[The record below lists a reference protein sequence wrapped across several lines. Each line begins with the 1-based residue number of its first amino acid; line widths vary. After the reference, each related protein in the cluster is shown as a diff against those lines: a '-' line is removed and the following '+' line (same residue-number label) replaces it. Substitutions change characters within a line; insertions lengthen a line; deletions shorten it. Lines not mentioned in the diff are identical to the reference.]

1 MKKTSFAFLISL
13 PLIVLACSPQAI
25 VRSSKDLDLLNT
37 ANTIIVKKEISNK
50 VSLFY
55 DKGISR
61 VLYKL
66 GNKEESYKIKLLSS
80 NMSIKATQSTSPNPS
95 VMSSSSSSPKPSTS
109 PSVTIS
115 PSPSSTPS
123 PSPTISS
130 PLAQSNVKKLK
141 VLVNVDNILVEIDI
155 DPWRI
160 SDDLSHTINLLGL
173 SDNSKVNIKVTSYDS
188 NNKVLQ
194 SKSLEHIVKDYLQ
207 NKEIDL
213 LLN

>member
-13 PLIVLACSPQAI
+13 PLIVLACSPQAV

-95 VMSSSSSSPKPSTS
+95 VMSSPSSSPKPSTS

-115 PSPSSTPS
+115 SSPSSTPS
-123 PSPTISS
+123 PSPTILS

-141 VLVNVDNILVEIDI
+141 TLVNVDNILVEIDI

-173 SDNSKVNIKVTSYDS
+173 SDNSKVNIKVSSYDS